1 MNTYL
6 FDYDSDSSSDSS
18 SRASD
23 SGSIITVLTPEELK
37 MQQLQL
43 QQSQQDEEEQLKNVC
58 SLESYAYMPANVLT
72 YHESPSDPWI
82 RQPTTST
89 LAEHQQS
96 NSSNHQPVLN
106 GFTSITNQV
115 KQPATFQFGVESY
128 KNSSVTPQWLTGG
141 LKSLNADNMSHRI
154 NAYRPNSGHRLNGK
168 SRDRMTSSFSEDR
181 VTSSSEIIALH
192 GVSKAADDS
201 LNGYHGYNNKQQQLV
216 SYPFEITPEDTKD
229 FRHRNL
235 FPDDEN
241 PIEMSNSLSTLS
253 SYCPPVN
260 QVSRSP
266 TSSSE
271 QQGEALASTDVA
283 VLVDSLSPRS
293 SNSGKTFFMETSAKR
308 YTKLTIP
315 PLDKTQF
322 EQLARQARSLAQS
335 RNNSNGINNDAEVI
349 SPKLDADWSEKE
361 TPSCHVTGNQTTVV
375 LAQHQ
380 TSAPKAVK
388 RRPEY
393 DVEPD
398 SIQPNNLLT
407 VSPPPVPL
415 RQSKSPSPR
424 PFVMIDTLASTA
436 PATNESNTDVS
447 VLDVSDVRSKLSP
460 PTQRS
465 ARSTPPTQNSVHSDA
480 SVSPDV
486 NRRLSV
492 ATFALTPCDV
502 IGQPRPTYR
511 SSAVLSPGS
520 HRLSHTRH
528 SAMSSSLYLPD
539 TVSAMTSSLYLP
551 DTSSAMT
558 SSLYLPDTSSAMTT
572 SLYLP
577 ETSSSYLS
585 SPEPTDPNKM
595 PHSNGQ
601 IDNDDTAQEA
611 APSSDELFN
620 DKVQVEFSCKAEL
633 VMPTVT
639 SPDEGQGQMYKD
651 ILDTIKQNASAN
663 VNLSL
668 DNKLMV
674 ANSNGQVANG
684 CKENICT
691 DKPDLGYDLNPEP
704 RRRSSRKPL
713 EFNMLI
719 AGW

>member
-1 MNTYL
+1 MHTGFNSKTEAMNTYL

-72 YHESPSDPWI
+72 YYESPSDPWI

-106 GFTSITNQV
+106 GFASNSNQA
-115 KQPATFQFGVESY
+115 KQPAAFQFGVESY
-128 KNSSVTPQWLTGG
+128 KNSSVTPQWLTGS
-141 LKSLNADNMSHRI
+141 LRSLNTDNMYHRI
-154 NAYRPNSGHRLNGK
+154 NTHRPNSGHRLNGK
-168 SRDRMTSSFSEDR
+168 SRDRMTSSYSEDR
-181 VTSSSEIIALH
+181 VTSSSEIIASH

-235 FPDDEN
+235 FPDDDN

-271 QQGEALASTDVA
+271 QQVEALASTDVA
-283 VLVDSLSPRS
+283 VIVDSLSPRS

-322 EQLARQARSLAQS
+322 EQLARQARCLAQS

-361 TPSCHVTGNQTTVV
+361 TPSCHATANQTTVV

-380 TSAPKAVK
+380 TSAPTAVN

-393 DVEPD
+393 NIEPD
-398 SIQPNNLLT
+398 IIQPNNLLT
-407 VSPPPVPL
+407 VSPPPVPP
-415 RQSKSPSPR
+415 RHSKSPSPR
-424 PFVMIDTLASTA
+424 SFVMIDTLASTA
-436 PATNESNTDVS
+436 STTNESNTDVS
-447 VLDVSDVRSKLSP
+447 MLDVTDVRTMLSP

-465 ARSTPPTQNSVHSDA
+465 ARSTPTPTSQNSVHNGA
-480 SVSPDV
+480 SASPDV

-502 IGQPRPTYR
+502 IGQSRPTYR

-520 HRLSHTRH
+520 HRQSHTRH

-539 TVSAMTSSLYLP
+539 TA
-551 DTSSAMT
+551 SAMT

-577 ETSSSYLS
+577 ETSSSYFS
-585 SPEPTDPNKM
+585 SLQPPDSNKM
-595 PHSNGQ
+595 PHFNGQ
-601 IDNDDTAQEA
+601 IDSNDKAQET

-620 DKVQVEFSCKAEL
+620 DKVQVSHKVEL

-639 SPDEGQGQMYKD
+639 SSDEGQGQLYKD
-651 ILDTIKQNASAN
+651 ILDTIKQNASAKVN
-663 VNLSL
+663 MNNLSL

-684 CKENICT
+684 YQENICA
-691 DKPDLGYDLNPEP
+691 DEPGLGCDLNPGP

-719 AGW
+719 AG